1 MTAKKPSGMMFISD
15 ISDRGRL
22 LGAPRKASGSG
33 LFRTSRRATM
43 ADRLGALGHFIFGA
57 WACRLASA
65 FGMTPA
71 ELRARLA
78 VVAFGLL
85 AIYCGWVL

>member
-1 MTAKKPSGMMFISD
+1 MN
-15 ISDRGRL
+15 
-22 LGAPRKASGSG
+22 
-33 LFRTSRRATM
+33 
-43 ADRLGALGHFIFGA
+43 
-57 WACRLASA
+57 RLAA
-65 FGMTPA
+65 VLWMEPR